1 MATNKY
7 WNSDIYVIRTINK
20 ESGEVSLYVG
30 STTDFDTRKGDH
42 KYAIYNENRKEY
54 NRKLYAKIRYNSGDW
69 NMEVYKHFRCENQ
82 KELKAEEERVRV
94 TLDADLNMNVCS
106 TGLNTDDYFQY
117 AKEYY
122 ATNKE
127 KLSEKQRIYNT
138 NNKEKIS
145 EKGKVYYTE
154 NREEILEQ
162 RNKYYANNKEKLC
175 QQQKV
180 HYANNREK
188 VAEKKKIYYAKNKKI
203 ISEKSKVRYINNKEK
218 KKKEIF

>member
-7 WNSDIYVIRTINK
+7 WNSDIYVIRTISK
-20 ESGEVSLYVG
+20 ENGEVSLYVG

-94 TLDADLNMNVCS
+94 TLNADLNMSVCS
-106 TGLNTDDYFQY
+106 TGLNTDDYVQY
-117 AKEYY
+117 RKEYN
-122 ATNKE
+122 AENKE
-127 KLSEKQRIYNT
+127 KRNEQQRIYNANNKEKRNEKQRI
-138 NNKEKIS
+138 
-145 EKGKVYYTE
+145 
-154 NREEILEQ
+154 
-162 RNKYYANNKEKLC
+162 YYANNKEKIL
-175 QQQKV
+175 
-180 HYANNREK
+180 
-188 VAEKKKIYYAKNKKI
+188 EKKKIYN
-203 ISEKSKVRYINNKEK
+203 INNKEK

>member
-1 MATNKY
+1 MVTNKY
-7 WNSDIYVIRTINK
+7 WNSDIYVIRTISK
-20 ESGEVSLYVG
+20 ENGEVSLYVG

-106 TGLNTDDYFQY
+106 TGLNTDGYVQY
-117 AKEYY
+117 EREYGKEY
-122 ATNKE
+122 
-127 KLSEKQRIYNT
+127 RT
-138 NNKEKIS
+138 NNKEKMK
-145 EKGKVYYTE
+145 EY
-154 NREEILEQ
+154 Q
-162 RNKYYANNKEKLC
+162 R
-175 QQQKV
+175 
-180 HYANNREK
+180 
-188 VAEKKKIYYAKNKKI
+188 IYNIKNKKI